1 MKIKCNTRTVA
12 EGACGPPDSTLLSTL
27 ASAATYLPSKWS
39 IGRWAIAPQYIEQF
53 RTVLYI
59 FQASGPT
66 IQRDCPSVKWSD
78 AAER

>member
-1 MKIKCNTRTVA
+1 MKIKCNNRTVA
-12 EGACGPPDSTLLSTL
+12 ECTCGPLDSTFFVN
-27 ASAATYLPSKWS
+27 PSQCSDALTKKVEHK
-39 IGRWAIAPQYIEQF
+39 WAIAPQYMERF

-66 IQRDCPSVKWSD
+66 IQHDCSSMKWSD